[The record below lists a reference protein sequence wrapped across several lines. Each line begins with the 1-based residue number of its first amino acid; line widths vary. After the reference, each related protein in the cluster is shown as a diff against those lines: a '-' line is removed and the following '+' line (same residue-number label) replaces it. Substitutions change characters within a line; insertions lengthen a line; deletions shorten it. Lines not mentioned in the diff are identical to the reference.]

1 MTRPS
6 LALALSVLA
15 VSGAG
20 PVVPAMAQSAR
31 PAFHEQASRLVD
43 EVTGQIRA
51 LGSQLS
57 QHMHPA
63 PGAPGAMVAPASPA
77 ERPLIT
83 MMLHHRSELGL
94 SDEQVSRLEALRG
107 EFAREAIRRDADI
120 RIAELDLAA
129 LLAQNPVDLA
139 RAETKIRELGQLRAE
154 LRIARLRTL
163 ERGKALLS
171 AEQRQKLGALA
182 DSMAG
187 HHQGG
192 PRPAERGTRL

>member
-15 VSGAG
+15 LSGLGLAAPAAG
-20 PVVPAMAQSAR
+20 QSVR

-57 QHMHPA
+57 QHMQPA
-63 PGAPGAMVAPASPA
+63 PGAMAPPASPA

-83 MMLHHRSELGL
+83 MMLHHRGELGL

-163 ERGKALLS
+163 EQGKAVLS

-187 HHQGG
+187 HHAG